1 MLLAALSFAIRR
13 IWQTIYKEV
22 KDSGSL
28 PLNFVLFYSIN
39 TLYCIKKCVFCAIQ
53 SIFIEQCNSSAILCD
68 YRQMNT
74 FCIIRL

>member
-28 PLNFVLFYSIN
+28 PLYFVHVLFNKYFVLHKKVRFLCN
-39 TLYCIKKCVFCAIQ
+39 TECFC
-53 SIFIEQCNSSAILCD
+53 
-68 YRQMNT
+68 
-74 FCIIRL
+74 